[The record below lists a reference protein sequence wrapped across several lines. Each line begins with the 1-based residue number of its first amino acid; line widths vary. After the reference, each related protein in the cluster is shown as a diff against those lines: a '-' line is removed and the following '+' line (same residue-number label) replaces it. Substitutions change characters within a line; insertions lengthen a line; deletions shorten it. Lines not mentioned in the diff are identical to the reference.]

1 LLAGAEALTI
11 DTIIDPDFCKRLL
24 EFSTDVIIPYVKA
37 QKDAGA
43 DAVMLL
49 EPTAALLSP
58 DMFMEF
64 VNPYIDAIA
73 REVDISLILHVCGN
87 TTHLVDS
94 MCKADICGLSLDSMV
109 DLVAIS
115 KDMPQGMALSGN
127 VSPVETMLDGTPEQ
141 VYSDTYSLMESME
154 GFSDF
159 VLGTGCDLP
168 TKTPIENIASFFK
181 AASDFNKLG

>member
-1 LLAGAEALTI
+1 
-11 DTIIDPDFCKRLL
+11 
-24 EFSTDVIIPYVKA
+24 
-37 QKDAGA
+37 
-43 DAVMLL
+43 
-49 EPTAALLSP
+49 
-58 DMFMEF
+58 
-64 VNPYIDAIA
+64 
-73 REVDISLILHVCGN
+73 
-87 TTHLVDS
+87 